1 MPLVL
6 RITPDIHYIATCDV
20 SSITIFQTKNGI
32 SLMDFSSGLTRA
44 VARRSW
50 QPCRRNG
57 GFTLI
62 ELMVTVVI
70 VGIFAAIAIPSFA
83 SLMHRMNVR
92 SAADEFYDLMQ
103 YARAEAVTR
112 GTVVNIR
119 AASGTTNL
127 LVALGPGGNGTQ
139 LRQVGASGLQAGVAI
154 NSTVNSVDFS
164 PTGTA
169 SVSACFQILYSTDTA
184 VPAQYVALLTSGRI
198 TAPSTT
204 KPSGC

>member
-6 RITPDIHYIATCDV
+6 RITPDIHYIATCNV

-70 VGIFAAIAIPSFA
+70 VGIFAAIAVPSF
-83 SLMHRMNVR
+83 SGLIHRMNVR
-92 SAADEFYDLMQ
+92 AAADEFYELMQ
-103 YARAEAVTR
+103 YARSEAVTR
-112 GTVVNIR
+112 GTTVNVS
-119 AASGTTNL
+119 AAVGTTNII
-127 LVALGPGGNGTQ
+127 VALGAGGNGTK
-139 LRQVGASGLQAGVAI
+139 LRQVGTNGLQAGVTVNAAI
-154 NSTVNSVDFS
+154 NSVNFS

-169 SVSACFQILYSTDTA
+169 SSGACFQFTYPTDSA
-184 VPAQYVALLTSGRI
+184 IAPQFVSLLTSGRVS
-198 TAPSTT
+198 APSTT